1 VTDRAY
7 QQLWHVVDGAVRDAF
22 RKHGDY
28 LTPKGRH
35 SAKRSIVKRVTGT
48 VLCFALQEA
57 KRQRELA
64 VTDDRPASAA
74 RQVAEMPSAAEP
86 DAIPRPAT
94 HSHAHVNEACYQA
107 IRRALF
113 PTRRTREIRRDARDF
128 RAARDRTTAALRAA
142 TSKKARAAIVRASV
156 GRGA

>member
-1 VTDRAY
+1 MSDRAY

-48 VLCFALQEA
+48 VLGFALQEA

-64 VTDDRPASAA
+64 VTGAGSATGQHQA
-74 RQVAEMPSAAEP
+74 AGVTPAAEP
-86 DAIPRPAT
+86 DASSRPAT

-128 RAARDRTTAALRAA
+128 RAARDAMTASLKAAVERAKGGA
-142 TSKKARAAIVRASV
+142 VRASV
-156 GRGA
+156 GRG